1 MNDKFVKEILELL
14 EVEKI
19 NIDDRLE
26 KFENWDSFTHL
37 SVIAFFDSEYNII
50 LTNDD
55 LKKINTIGDLW
66 RLTIHNG

>member
-66 RLTIHNG
+66 RLTSHNG